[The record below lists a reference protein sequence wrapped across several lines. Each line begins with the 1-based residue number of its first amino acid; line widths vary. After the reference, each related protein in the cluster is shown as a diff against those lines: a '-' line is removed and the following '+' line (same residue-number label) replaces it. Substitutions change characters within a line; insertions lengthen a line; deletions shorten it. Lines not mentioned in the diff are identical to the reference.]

1 MKWQKGGAQETEKKK
16 LDIDAIK
23 CVKITNILA
32 VSDADAAPS
41 TVVPATT
48 SNKPSQ
54 SQEAANASTRCGE
67 GRKEGQQS
75 QQQSEEETEEGE
87 TDVLKK

>member
-23 CVKITNILA
+23 CVKITNILV
-32 VSDADAAPS
+32 VSDAAAAPS

-75 QQQSEEETEEGE
+75 QQQSEEGE

>member
-32 VSDADAAPS
+32 VSDAAAAPS

-48 SNKPSQ
+48 SNKLSQ
-54 SQEAANASTRCGE
+54 SQEAANASTSCGE

>member
-32 VSDADAAPS
+32 VSDAAAAPS
-41 TVVPATT
+41 TVVPA
-48 SNKPSQ
+48 KPSQ